1 MSQDIKNI
9 SGETTLHT
17 EAVSLLERHTPAFN
31 SFNQA
36 AGIVLQ
42 LLHQIPADQW
52 RVNVRD
58 KGYYYYQSTSTIID
72 LDIIE
77 AFVDRLSNY
86 ATYEDYAKMLA
97 INEELTKRMQKRK
110 L

>member
-1 MSQDIKNI
+1 
-9 SGETTLHT
+9 
-17 EAVSLLERHTPAFN
+17 
-31 SFNQA
+31 
-36 AGIVLQ
+36 
-42 LLHQIPADQW
+42 
-52 RVNVRD
+52 D

-97 INEELTKRMQKRK
+97 INEELTKRMQKENYSPILYDLSLFQYLDAFK
-110 L
+110 AGLLKQDHLYEAI